1 MARKTTKRS
10 STRKSSPSS
19 SHRRRSTSGAT
30 RISRQLRSLSPE
42 RKLDI
47 LGVLLLLLGVITLFG
62 FFNGSTSGLI
72 GGINQ
77 VLGWIAVLGAGL
89 FPLILIFLGIWFM
102 VRNEQ
107 RFPML
112 SPERMLGVV
121 FLYLDILAWMHWF
134 SGGGWDLA
142 EAGRAAVPGQFLRTH
157 PGGYSGRLGRSGIDC
172 LAAAWLAFTFDL
184 SIPDLFRNM
193 TKPAVK
199 PGNLSARKPPGLL
212 NRERMPAIRRRFP
225 KNRSL

>member
-10 STRKSSPSS
+10 STRKSSPGS
-19 SHRRRSTSGAT
+19 SHRRRSTSSTA
-30 RISRQLRSLSPE
+30 RVSRQLRSLSPE

-77 VLGWIAVLGAGL
+77 VLGWIAGLGAVL
-89 FPLILIFLGIWFM
+89 FPLILIFLGIWFL

-112 SPERMLGVV
+112 STERMLGVV

-142 EAGRAAVPGQFLRTH
+142 EAGQRIPGRFLRTH
-157 PGGYSGRLGRSGIDC
+157 PGGYSGRLGRGSGIDC
-172 LAAAWLAFTFDL
+172 LAAAW
-184 SIPDLFRNM
+184 
-193 TKPAVK
+193 
-199 PGNLSARKPPGLL
+199 PGVHL
-212 NRERMPAIRRRFP
+212 
-225 KNRSL
+225 RSFHP